1 METFENY
8 TLNLIDRIKQLVT
21 EVPYRE
27 VEEQLENLTGI
38 KLSRQSIWNLVQKI
52 GGEIFKKYENKKE
65 EEQSKMI
72 ETDILFEEHD
82 GIFLKSREKGNE
94 KGIEIKAGTL
104 YTGW

>member
-38 KLSRQSIWNLVQKI
+38 KLSHQSIWNLVQKI

-65 EEQSKMI
+65 DEQSKMI

-82 GIFLKSREKGNE
+82 GLLITVTVQR
-94 KGIEIKAGTL
+94 
-104 YTGW
+104 